1 MVNEEKQ
8 AHPEVGFPPAIHV
21 TGVDTSTDDRRMI
34 SSGYAYLQQET
45 WQVTPLYVSL
55 LSSLTQPQTQTY
67 NLCAASVI
75 SAFIIQLLLWFPI
88 CLFTQN
94 AISTLACYNFIFS
107 IIKNLR
113 L

>member
-45 WQVTPLYVSL
+45 
-55 LSSLTQPQTQTY
+55 
-67 NLCAASVI
+67 
-75 SAFIIQLLLWFPI
+75 
-88 CLFTQN
+88 
-94 AISTLACYNFIFS
+94 
-107 IIKNLR
+107 
-113 L
+113 